1 MVGPMSYG
9 SDNPVNQEGLRQM
22 TANLAFGF
30 GPWEMWVILLI
41 ALLLFGHRI
50 PGMARS
56 LGSGIVEFKRGL
68 KGDSGGSGAVTSG
81 TTPSQPAPPAE
92 PAPPPEQPAQQDSST
107 SSSPDQGAAKN

>member
-1 MVGPMSYG
+1 
-9 SDNPVNQEGLRQM
+9 M
-22 TANLAFGF
+22 TANLAFGL

-68 KGDSGGSGAVTSG
+68 KGGSDGDFGSSGSSGAVTSG

-92 PAPPPEQPAQQDSST
+92 PAPPPEQPGQQGPST

>member
-1 MVGPMSYG
+1 
-9 SDNPVNQEGLRQM
+9 M

-68 KGDSGGSGAVTSG
+68 KGGDSSSGAVTSG
-81 TTPSQPAPPAE
+81 TAPSQAAPAPPKE
-92 PAPPPEQPAQQDSST
+92 PARPPEPPAQPAQPAQQGPPP
-107 SSSPDQGAAKN
+107 SSSPDQGTANS

>member
-1 MVGPMSYG
+1 
-9 SDNPVNQEGLRQM
+9 M
-22 TANLAFGF
+22 TAQLAFGF

-68 KGDSGGSGAVTSG
+68 KGGSDGGSGAASSG
-81 TTPSQPAPPAE
+81 QTPAEPAQPAEPAEPAPPSSPSQ
-92 PAPPPEQPAQQDSST
+92 PAPPPEQP
-107 SSSPDQGAAKN
+107 DQGPTNA

>member
-1 MVGPMSYG
+1 
-9 SDNPVNQEGLRQM
+9 M
-22 TANLAFGF
+22 TAYLALGF

-68 KGDSGGSGAVTSG
+68 KGGSNDNAGAVSG
-81 TTPSQPAPPAE
+81 KTPAQPAAPSQPGAPNQPV
-92 PAPPPEQPAQQDSST
+92 PPPEPPAQQGQSQSSP
-107 SSSPDQGAAKN
+107 PDQGSASS

>member
-1 MVGPMSYG
+1 
-9 SDNPVNQEGLRQM
+9 M
-22 TANLAFGF
+22 TAQLAFGF

-68 KGDSGGSGAVTSG
+68 KGGPDNSADAVTSG
-81 TTPSQPAPPAE
+81 TTPAQPSQPAQPAQPSE
-92 PAPPPEQPAQQDSST
+92 PAQPIQKAPPPEQPPQQSQSQG
-107 SSSPDQGAAKN
+107 SSPDQGSANN

>member
-1 MVGPMSYG
+1 
-9 SDNPVNQEGLRQM
+9 M
-22 TANLAFGF
+22 TAHLAFGF

-68 KGDSGGSGAVTSG
+68 RGGSDSSGAVTSG
-81 TTPSQPAPPAE
+81 TSGTSSASASASTGQAAPPSQA
-92 PAPPPEQPAQQDSST
+92 APPPEQPAKLGQSQGP
-107 SSSPDQGAAKN
+107 SPDQGSAKN

>member
-1 MVGPMSYG
+1 MIGY
-9 SDNPVNQEGLRQM
+9 
-22 TANLAFGF
+22 LAFGL

-68 KGDSGGSGAVTSG
+68 KGGDSSSGAVTSG
-81 TTPSQPAPPAE
+81 PGTSQA
-92 PAPPPEQPAQQDSST
+92 APPPSQAVPPSEQPGKQGQSQNPA
-107 SSSPDQGAAKN
+107 PDQGSANS